1 MQMDMAISFLDLL
14 KELSPFR
21 ENGYHEYTRT
31 IKVIAEKSN
40 IIPHFP
46 QRRVARSKRQF
57 NYKSV
62 DVNNK

>member
-14 KELSPFR
+14 KELSLFR
-21 ENGYHEYTRT
+21 ENGYHECTRT

-46 QRRVARSKRQF
+46 QRRVARSTI
-57 NYKSV
+57 
-62 DVNNK
+62 